1 MRRIISTIHLPD
13 SHQIA
18 EEPMDAAEAVLD
30 QRRSEGLSGKRFTA
44 EEMQDGG
51 VAKRKAKLDA
61 RHRARNN
68 KRAREEVNAATIRR
82 YGTQQG
88 LQLIVGGDTSMPTNV
103 STVPWEHRGLLGQT
117 GWREKGR

>member
-1 MRRIISTIHLPD
+1 MRRVISTIHLPD

-18 EEPMDAAEAVLD
+18 EEPMDAVEAVLD
-30 QRRSEGLSGKRFTA
+30 QQRSEGLSGKRFTV
-44 EEMQDGG
+44 EEMQDSG

-61 RHRARNN
+61 RHRASNN

-82 YGTQQG
+82 YGTQQ
-88 LQLIVGGDTSMPTNV
+88 LVVILLCRQTS
-103 STVPWEHRGLLGQT
+103 HRGLLGQT